1 MTEDVTKELE
11 IARRELTVAR
21 KELEATQGRGV
32 SGASLVTLI
41 CSALSVASV
50 VAVAVI
56 TWTASSDVE
65 RLKLQA
71 QLINKALERPTRE
84 EAADYLKFLV
94 KVKLLKDQEGGIS
107 QYTNDPQTLPLAPP
121 YTPSDVE
128 WYRGLQK
135 SAVFKTANPQR
146 ACNLTT
152 IEPVN
157 RSESASQCAQ
167 TLSGGSPAYE
177 GVIGSKLVI
186 WWPPVFGSWP
196 ACACTPIQGYEPST
210 TRAFP

>member
-71 QLINKALERPTRE
+71 QLINKALE
-84 EAADYLKFLV
+84 
-94 KVKLLKDQEGGIS
+94 
-107 QYTNDPQTLPLAPP
+107 
-121 YTPSDVE
+121 
-128 WYRGLQK
+128 
-135 SAVFKTANPQR
+135 
-146 ACNLTT
+146 
-152 IEPVN
+152 
-157 RSESASQCAQ
+157 
-167 TLSGGSPAYE
+167 
-177 GVIGSKLVI
+177 
-186 WWPPVFGSWP
+186 
-196 ACACTPIQGYEPST
+196 
-210 TRAFP
+210 